1 METVP
6 KPQLSTLAE
15 SPAQTAPEKAAE
27 SLARPDLAQKLEQ
40 DLVGISALPA
50 TEVTPEPQ
58 IQIGKA
64 VKCALLSSAIF
75 SVMFALIKLLGKD
88 YPSGQVLFCRSFFAI
103 IPILPLI
110 IKNGG
115 WRVFETQKPV
125 AHLTRSA
132 MGLISAFLC
141 IDALRLLPLSEATC
155 FFYTA
160 PLLTTL
166 LSAFLLKEKVTL
178 TRGLAVLAGFLG
190 VLYMMQPQV
199 SDSLTGAFIAL
210 GSALFSGFVAIEL
223 RRLSESEKSITI
235 VCYFMTACTIAGLLT
250 MPFQFTMPN
259 LQDAIILVLVGITGG
274 IAQMFM
280 TDAYKYAPASTVA
293 PLNYFS
299 LLWATTLDAVLFG
312 KFPVMTTLIGAIV
325 VAASGIFVVRPSKTQ
340 K

>member
-1 METVP
+1 
-6 KPQLSTLAE
+6 
-15 SPAQTAPEKAAE
+15 
-27 SLARPDLAQKLEQ
+27 
-40 DLVGISALPA
+40 
-50 TEVTPEPQ
+50 
-58 IQIGKA
+58 
-64 VKCALLSSAIF
+64 
-75 SVMFALIKLLGKD
+75 
-88 YPSGQVLFCRSFFAI
+88 
-103 IPILPLI
+103 
-110 IKNGG
+110 
-115 WRVFETQKPV
+115 
-125 AHLTRSA
+125 LTRSA

-178 TRGLAVLAGFLG
+178 TKGLAVLAGFLG

-259 LQDAIILVLVGITGG
+259 LQDAVILVLVGITGG

-312 KFPVMTTLIGAIV
+312 KFPVLTTLVGAIV

>member
-6 KPQLSTLAE
+6 KPQLSAPVKPPADSEPKMGAE
-15 SPAQTAPEKAAE
+15 
-27 SLARPDLAQKLEQ
+27 LFKLEQ
-40 DLVGISALPA
+40 DLAGEAALPA
-50 TEVTPEPQ
+50 TEVTGAPQ

-88 YPSGQVLFCRSFFAI
+88 YPSGEVLFARSFFAI
-103 IPILPLI
+103 IPLLPMI

-115 WRVFETQKPV
+115 FQVFATKKPV

-166 LSAFLLKEKVTL
+166 LSAFLLKEKITL
-178 TRGLAVLAGFLG
+178 SKGLAVLSGFLG
-190 VLYMMQPQV
+190 VLYMMQPKV

-250 MPFQFTMPN
+250 MPFQFTAPN
-259 LQDAIILVLVGITGG
+259 LQDAIILVLVGVTGG

-293 PLNYFS
+293 PLNYIS
-299 LLWATTLDAVLFG
+299 LIWATALDAALFG
-312 KFPVMTTLIGAIV
+312 KFPEMATLIGAVV
-325 VAASGIFVVRPSKTQ
+325 VAASGIFVVRPAKP
-340 K
+340 KG

>member
-15 SPAQTAPEKAAE
+15 SPAPPAPEKAAD
-27 SLARPDLAQKLEQ
+27 SLARSDLAQKPIQ
-40 DLVGISALPA
+40 DLAGISALTA
-50 TEVTPEPQ
+50 SEITPGPQ

-115 WRVFETQKPV
+115 WRVFETKKPV

-178 TRGLAVLAGFLG
+178 TKGLAVLAGFLG

-259 LQDAIILVLVGITGG
+259 LQDAVILVLVGITGG

-312 KFPVMTTLIGAIV
+312 KFPVLTTLVGAIV